1 MILPGKRLPR
11 LSFQVLK
18 KTELKDDRAEGRV
31 IFGDARG
38 FKAVGAGFIRG
49 GEKGPTFT
57 TKGSG
62 ISPGLRV
69 SLVQMRFQRPK
80 IGLCLSTYAAVFEQE
95 VAFCVSGLLQRRYGN
110 SNGQLA
116 TVFQCDVMLLQVRG
130 RRRLSFELSEENELK
145 EDLAILSMRTGG
157 AAISKLRGQTERTPL
172 TTSDMM
178 RK

>member
-1 MILPGKRLPR
+1 M
-11 LSFQVLK
+11 LK

-62 ISPGLRV
+62 IGPCLRV
-69 SLVQMRFQRPK
+69 SLVQMRLQRSK
-80 IGLCLSTYAAVFEQE
+80 IRLCLSTNATVFQQE
-95 VAFCVSGLLQRRYGN
+95 TTFCISGLLQRRYGN

-116 TVFQCDVMLLQVRG
+116 TVFQCDVVLLRVRG
-130 RRRLSFELSEENELK
+130 RRRLSSELSEENELK

-157 AAISKLRGQTERTPL
+157 SAISKLRGQTERTPL

-178 RK
+178 CK